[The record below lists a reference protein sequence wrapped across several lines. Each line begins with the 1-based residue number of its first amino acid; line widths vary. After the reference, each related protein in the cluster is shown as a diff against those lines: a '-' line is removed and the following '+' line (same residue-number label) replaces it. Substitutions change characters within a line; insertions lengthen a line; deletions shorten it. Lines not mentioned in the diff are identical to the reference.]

1 MEYSLILNNNNR
13 VSTTKTKQKNR
24 SILNEDLSFH
34 FAFNGNENF
43 TLKKK
48 KLRIFPDSFL
58 TMNPGTAY
66 LSEVD
71 STYPVQMM
79 TIHFD
84 KEFVGDFKNSYSKK
98 SAFLLDNYRGGSS
111 CSAPINE
118 TIYPFI
124 GDMKYNIRHLS
135 RLINNHSQDE
145 FLINEHLYHT
155 LLNYNFLYNK
165 EKSQVS
171 ERLTNLQKGTR
182 EEIYKR
188 LNLAKEY
195 LYSNYNQ
202 NINLQQLAGYSCLS
216 VTHLIRTFRQA
227 FHMTPHQFLMRIRMN
242 RAKFLLNNTS
252 YPISEVVNII
262 GLDSTSTF
270 IKMFKQQ
277 YQTTPLKFRRSFL
290 NS

>member
-1 MEYSLILNNNNR
+1 MEHYLILNNNNR
-13 VSTTKTKQKNR
+13 ICISRTKQKNR
-24 SILNEDLSFH
+24 NILNEDLSFH
-34 FAFNGNENF
+34 FAFNGHENF
-43 TLKKK
+43 TLKRK

-58 TMNPGTAY
+58 TVNPGTAY

-84 KEFVGDFKNSYSKK
+84 KQFVGDFENAYSKK
-98 SAFLLDNYRGGSS
+98 SEFMLDNY
-111 CSAPINE
+111 SAFQLAPLPINE

-124 GDMKYNIRHLS
+124 GDMKYNIGHLS
-135 RLINNHSQDE
+135 RLINDHSQDE

-155 LLNYNFLYNK
+155 LLNYHFLYNK
-165 EKSQVS
+165 EIFQVS
-171 ERLTNLQKGTR
+171 ERLINLQKGTR

-202 NINLQQLAGYSCLS
+202 NINLQQLADYSCLS

-242 RAKFLLNNTS
+242 RAKYLLNNTS
-252 YPISEVVNII
+252 YPVSEVVNII

-270 IKMFKQQ
+270 IKIFKQQ
-277 YQTTPLKFRRSFL
+277 YQTTPLKFRRSFF
-290 NS
+290 NN